1 MANFRTG
8 AGRGVKL
15 RRARPDVGAN
25 GCRAAWGRAGAA
37 RGGHSQMPKSEPEPP
52 PLPAPDA
59 VPGAKARSPAA
70 PSTHAPTDLQ
80 PTDALFDAINRGDI
94 AAARD
99 ALNRGADMDG
109 VNVLG
114 MTPMELSVDLGR
126 NDISFLLLSMRGED
140 TGRGSRAVGRDV
152 AEGSTQGRAR
162 AKTAA
167 VAKSSPTT
175 KATAPTTPVIARSV
189 AKPKMLANDG
199 GTPLPS
205 AAFWASTRGHQIER
219 FQICWKQLPIRKLS
233 RDTGHSRVPEPPHRT
248 TGTIRFSVA
257 NIQIVHFALTRGSW
271 LRPNSRCRDTLLDLR
286 GKFPLAGWRAATL
299 GESAHQ
305 NKG

>member
-1 MANFRTG
+1 MKWLILPAT
-8 AGRGVKL
+8 
-15 RRARPDVGAN
+15 
-25 GCRAAWGRAGAA
+25 AAITLVTATVPTAHA
-37 RGGHSQMPKSEPEPP
+37 QMPGQPGGP
-52 PLPAPDA
+52 PLPQIGPGPKAAAPKDVPPPA
-59 VPGAKARSPAA
+59 VPGAASNSANVAPATVTPA
-70 PSTHAPTDLQ
+70 EMEPNDE
-80 PTDALFDAINRGDI
+80 LFDAINRGDI

-99 ALNRGADMDG
+99 AISRGADLG
-109 VNVLG
+109 GRNVLG

-205 AAFWASTRGHQIER
+205 AGF
-219 FQICWKQLPIRKLS
+219 
-233 RDTGHSRVPEPPHRT
+233 
-248 TGTIRFSVA
+248 
-257 NIQIVHFALTRGSW
+257 
-271 LRPNSRCRDTLLDLR
+271 
-286 GKFPLAGWRAATL
+286 L
-299 GESAHQ
+299 GFDPRSS
-305 NKG
+305 N